1 MMNRSIFLAA
11 GAALSFFLSSYL
23 PIQTDTYSGGTISVT
38 GDAAV
43 KVPPDEVIITLGVE
57 SWHPELSTAKKR
69 NDARVEDIIATAHR
83 YNIPDKDIQTDHIS
97 IEPRYRDSYYREDL
111 EGYFVR
117 RTLALTLADISKFD
131 DLLTE
136 VIEDGANY
144 VHGIEFRTTDLRK
157 HRDQARSLAITAA
170 REKAEALSKELGR
183 QVGEPQSIQENH
195 SGWWSGYGSGWWGS
209 HWSGAQ
215 TQNVVQSIDVD
226 SALVQGSIAPGQIMV
241 NAQVSVT
248 FSLK

>member
-1 MMNRSIFLAA
+1 MINRSMFLAA
-11 GAALSFFLSSYL
+11 GAVLSFFVSSFL
-23 PIQTDTYSGGTISVT
+23 PIHNDTYSGGTISVT

-83 YNIPDKDIQTDHIS
+83 FQIPDRNIQTDHIS
-97 IEPRYRDSYYREDL
+97 IEPRYKDSYYREDL

-157 HRDQARSLAITAA
+157 HRDRARSLAINAA
-170 REKAEALSKELGR
+170 REKAEALSSELGR
-183 QVGEPQSIQENH
+183 QIGEPQSIQENH
-195 SGWWSGYGSGWWGS
+195 SGWWSWYGSSWWGS
-209 HWSGAQ
+209 HWSGGG
-215 TQNVVQSIDVD
+215 TQNVVQSIDID
-226 SALVQGSIAPGQIMV
+226 SALVQGSMAPGLITV
-241 NAQVSVT
+241 SAQVSVS
-248 FSLK
+248 FNLK

>member
-1 MMNRSIFLAA
+1 
-11 GAALSFFLSSYL
+11 
-23 PIQTDTYSGGTISVT
+23 
-38 GDAAV
+38 
-43 KVPPDEVIITLGVE
+43 LG
-57 SWHPELSTAKKR
+57 
-69 NDARVEDIIATAHR
+69 
-83 YNIPDKDIQTDHIS
+83 
-97 IEPRYRDSYYREDL
+97 
-111 EGYFVR
+111 
-117 RTLALTLADISKFD
+117 DISKFD
-131 DLLTE
+131 DLLTD

-157 HRDQARSLAITAA
+157 HRDQARSLAINAA
-170 REKAEALSKELGR
+170 REKAEALAKELGR

-215 TQNVVQSIDVD
+215 TQNVVQSIDID
-226 SALVQGSIAPGQIMV
+226 SSLVQGSIAPGQIMV